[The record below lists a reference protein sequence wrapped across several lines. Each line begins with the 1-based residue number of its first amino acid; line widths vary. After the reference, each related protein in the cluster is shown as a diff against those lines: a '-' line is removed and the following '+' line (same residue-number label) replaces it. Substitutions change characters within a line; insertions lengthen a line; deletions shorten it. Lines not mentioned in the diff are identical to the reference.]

1 MDRLSSAY
9 LGGMAIR
16 GCVVERPP
24 LYLIDWLSSLGYYRG
39 GIVELPKKYC
49 RYSPATL
56 LEHIYFLKGVFETH
70 GDVAGD
76 VHTKNIV
83 IFFKW
88 SKKLLKSLKL
98 LNINIL
104 ETINEDKTER
114 FIVIYQK
121 RDIKKFLKIVKPVVE
136 NPILAEALGLCR
148 RSIL

>member
-1 MDRLSSAY
+1 
-9 LGGMAIR
+9 
-16 GCVVERPP
+16 
-24 LYLIDWLSSLGYYRG
+24 
-39 GIVELPKKYC
+39 
-49 RYSPATL
+49 
-56 LEHIYFLKGVFETH
+56 
-70 GDVAGD
+70 
-76 VHTKNIV
+76 
-83 IFFKW
+83 